1 MTQHASL
8 SPERWAAFS
17 RDQQILMIGNE
28 MNRATRLLRLA
39 DHRGLLLAYERVLRL
54 VDLTVEVQPAYGLRR
69 ELLRWRDLIAELY
82 ISPELH
88 PDRHA
93 AAFRSLLQL
102 TPESARQIPLLLSE
116 PYTSQTGG

>member
-8 SPERWAAFS
+8 SSERWAAFS

-39 DHRGLLLAYERVLRL
+39 DHPGLLLAYERILRL
-54 VDLTVEVQPAYGLRR
+54 VDLTVEVQTGHGLRR
-69 ELLRWRDLIAELY
+69 ELLRWRDLIAEIY
-82 ISPELH
+82 ISPELR
-88 PDRHA
+88 PDEHV

-102 TPESARQIPLLLSE
+102 TPTSALQIPFLLSE
-116 PYTSQTGG
+116 P